1 MPKLPSLT
9 EATLMSSVATS
20 FSLWD
25 EYCSRAVVRY
35 DEFGQRCDLDP
46 GVNYFV
52 LMLEQLGAVTHY
64 SCEGHPSFNKPGS
77 FYVLFTAPMSLAL
90 KLQACGFFNVELEGK
105 NRWSIRR
112 TFDDII
118 QKEGCLRFAA
128 LQWRDHFGRIIEYPG
143 INAARKTS
151 PKKAPKKALK
161 KRSAKRLR

>member
-1 MPKLPSLT
+1 MPKMPKMPRLT
-9 EATLMSSVATS
+9 EAVLMSDTATS
-20 FSLWD
+20 FGLWD
-25 EYCSRAVVRY
+25 EYRMRAVVRY
-35 DEFGQRCDLDP
+35 DEFGQRCDLDQ

-52 LMLEQLGAVTHY
+52 LMLEQLGAVTHF
-64 SCEGHPSFNKPGS
+64 SCEGHPSFNQPGS

-90 KLQACGFFNVELEGK
+90 KLQACGFFSVELEGK

-112 TFDDII
+112 TFADSI

-151 PKKAPKKALK
+151 LKKAPKKRA
-161 KRSAKRLR
+161 AKRLR